1 MRASSV
7 RNRILAAAALALVLA
22 PAGVPAHAANKDI
35 IALQTQVQQL
45 MDMVQRIQST
55 LDSKLGVLQ
64 NLSNQTADEAN
75 KMTLAVTNLQ
85 KQMDTQAQNQSGS
98 SSALSG
104 QIQSLNDSVDELKV
118 RISKVDKSLQNLQG
132 QLQQMQMQAAQANN
146 PAMAQGA
153 IPGGA
158 PGGAPE
164 ASNGTPGTAAGAPEG
179 QMPMPGGM
187 NAGPQAPPLQSTY
200 QSAVRDFNAGRYTV
214 AQGEF
219 QEVVKSYPLDDLAG
233 AAQFYLGEIAYQK
246 KDYDKAITAYNGVIE
261 NFGGNAKAPT
271 AMLHK
276 AYALL
281 DTKRRESAIR
291 ELRYL
296 IQRYPQTPEARS
308 ARSRLNS
315 MGVRIA
321 PR

>member
-1 MRASSV
+1 MRASSL
-7 RNRILAAAALALVLA
+7 RNRILAAAALALILA

-75 KMTLAVTNLQ
+75 KMTVAVTNLQ
-85 KQMDTQAQNQSGS
+85 KQIDTQAQNQSGS
-98 SSALSG
+98 ANALSG
-104 QIQSLNDSVDELKV
+104 QIQSLNDSVDELKA
-118 RISKVDKSLQNLQG
+118 RIAKVDKSLQTLQG

-146 PAMAQGA
+146 PALAQGA
-153 IPGGA
+153 VPGA
-158 PGGAPE
+158 TADE
-164 ASNGTPGTAAGAPEG
+164 TNGTPGASSAAPGSTMGG

-187 NAGPQAPPLQSTY
+187 NAAPPTPPLQSTY
-200 QSAVRDFNAGRYTV
+200 QSGLRDFNAGRYTV

-219 QEVVKSYPLDDLAG
+219 EEVVKYYPLDDLAG

-246 KDYDKAITAYNGVIE
+246 KQFDKAITEYNGVIE

-296 IQRYPQTPEARS
+296 IQRYPQTPEAQS
-308 ARSRLNS
+308 ARRRLNA
-315 MGVRIA
+315 MGVRIV